1 MDKTWIYL
9 ARFNADLC
17 RSSALRSSSLV
28 LHLDTRVSLSIAISS
43 KMSARIWWKVFS
55 QLKQ

>member
-1 MDKTWIYL
+1 MYL
-9 ARFNADLC
+9 ARFNDDLC